1 MRCRCGNRQRTRQ
14 PFGQKAMDA
23 LTGTCAAFA
32 RPLLKDQSRDNG
44 CRPTPER
51 GGMVRYRESQHANPG
66 SRKRQQ
72 KAL

>member
-1 MRCRCGNRQRTRQ
+1 
-14 PFGQKAMDA
+14 MDA

-32 RPLLKDQSRDNG
+32 RPLLKDQPRDNG

-51 GGMVRYRESQHANPG
+51 GGMVRYREESQHANPG